1 MHDAFAAVN
10 AATIA
15 SKMTIAAVKL
25 GLSPPPLIL
34 TLTLTLNPNPKEGRY

>member
-15 SKMTIAAVKL
+15 SKMTIVAV
-25 GLSPPPLIL
+25 
-34 TLTLTLNPNPKEGRY
+34 NQACHRCH